1 LWKESFEKSSYF
13 VHSMMKRK
21 SSVVVTDFTEK
32 KDCGIESNGKKV
44 VIQNRITEYFRD
56 VGIKMD
62 DKEESRMHEILNE
75 KKKHIV
81 VNNSVVINDSFQL
94 HENNKRV
101 VINLV
106 SDSSDDEE
114 QKEKNNEKI
123 DGGLGFTIMSTST
136 NDKSTNDKVHVQ
148 KKDVVL
154 SSSSVSSS
162 SCVSMDSGILKG
174 VTIAQKA
181 VGIYGKFVLLF
192 LFCFCCLFV
201 NELCLF

>member
-1 LWKESFEKSSYF
+1 MWKESFEKSSYF

-56 VGIKMD
+56 VGINQMD
-62 DKEESRMHEILNE
+62 DKEEGRMHEILNE

-114 QKEKNNEKI
+114 QKEKNTEKEY
-123 DGGLGFTIMSTST
+123 M
-136 NDKSTNDKVHVQ
+136 N
-148 KKDVVL
+148 
-154 SSSSVSSS
+154 
-162 SCVSMDSGILKG
+162 
-174 VTIAQKA
+174 A
-181 VGIYGKFVLLF
+181 
-192 LFCFCCLFV
+192 
-201 NELCLF
+201 